1 MDKARSRR
9 EIRREEVRTLIDQG
23 VQLVEVLPVKEYR
36 EDHLPGAI
44 NLPLRQLETEARS
57 VLDVSRPVIVYC
69 WDTA

>member
-1 MDKARSRR
+1 MDKASSRR

-23 VQLVEVLPVKEYR
+23 VQLVEVLPAKEYR

-57 VLDVSRPVIVYC
+57 VLNASRPVVVYC

>member
-1 MDKARSRR
+1 MPR
-9 EIRREEVRTLIDQG
+9 EIRREEVRRLIDRG
-23 VQLVEVLPVKEYR
+23 LQLVEVLPAKEYH

>member
-1 MDKARSRR
+1 MAR
-9 EIRREEVRTLIDQG
+9 EIRREEVRRLIDQG
-23 VQLVEVLPVKEYR
+23 VQLVEVLPAKEYR

-44 NLPLRQLETEARS
+44 NLPLRQLESEARS